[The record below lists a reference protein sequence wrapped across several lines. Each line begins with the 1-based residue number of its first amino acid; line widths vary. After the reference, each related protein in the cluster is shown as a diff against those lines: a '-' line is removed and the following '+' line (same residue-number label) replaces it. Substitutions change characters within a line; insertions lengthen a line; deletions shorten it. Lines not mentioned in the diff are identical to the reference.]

1 MFSPPT
7 VAECHSKP
15 LQTVSPPRILVVED
29 EAVIRYDIRRQLEAL
44 GYSVVGEAC
53 SGQEAVFLTGRLCP
67 DLVLMDIRLTPG
79 MDGIAAAHAIREHQA
94 LPVVFLTAFAADEI
108 LERAML
114 AEPYG
119 YILKPFSE
127 HELHTVLRT
136 ALDKHQRDK
145 ARPGFNMRNSSQA
158 PVLSGCDAI

>member
-1 MFSPPT
+1 M
-7 VAECHSKP
+7 
-15 LQTVSPPRILVVED
+15 SPPRILVVED
-29 EAVIRYDIRRQLEAL
+29 EAVVRYDIRQQLQAL
-44 GYSVVGEAC
+44 GYVVVGEAV

-79 MDGIAAAHAIREHQA
+79 MDGIAAAQAIREHQG

-127 HELHTVLRT
+127 HELRTVLRK
-136 ALDKHQRDK
+136 ALDTHQRED
-145 ARPGFNMRNSSQA
+145 ARPGVDRIN
-158 PVLSGCDAI
+158 

>member
-1 MFSPPT
+1 M
-7 VAECHSKP
+7 
-15 LQTVSPPRILVVED
+15 SPPRILVVED
-29 EAVIRYDIRRQLEAL
+29 EAVIRYDIRQQLEAL

-94 LPVVFLTAFAADEI
+94 LPVVFLTAYAADDI
-108 LERAML
+108 LERARL

-127 HELHTVLRT
+127 DELKSVLQT
-136 ALDKHQRDK
+136 ALDKHQQKD
-145 ARPGFNMRNSSQA
+145 ARPGFNMKN
-158 PVLSGCDAI
+158 

>member
-1 MFSPPT
+1 MRNPSSDT
-7 VAECHSKP
+7 ECHSKSS
-15 LQTVSPPRILVVED
+15 QTVRPPRILIVED
-29 EAVIRYDIRRQLEAL
+29 EAVVRYDIRQQLQAL
-44 GYSVVGEAC
+44 GYVVVGEAC

-79 MDGIAAAHAIREHQA
+79 MDGIAAAHAIREHQR

-136 ALDKHQRDK
+136 ALDKHQRDDTK
-145 ARPGFNMRNSSQA
+145 PGIDMRKSPQSI
-158 PVLSGCDAI
+158 VL

>member
-1 MFSPPT
+1 MPNPPSVT
-7 VAECHSKP
+7 ECHSEP
-15 LQTVSPPRILVVED
+15 PRTGSPPRILIVED
-29 EAVIRYDIRRQLEAL
+29 EAVVRYDIRQQLQTL
-44 GYSVVGEAC
+44 GYVVVGEAV

-79 MDGIAAAHAIREHQA
+79 MDGIAAAHLIREHQG
-94 LPVVFLTAFAADEI
+94 LPVVFLTAYAADDI

-127 HELHTVLRT
+127 HELHTVLRR
-136 ALDKHQRDK
+136 ALDKHQREE
-145 ARPGFNMRNSSQA
+145 ARPGFNKTNSSQ
-158 PVLSGCDAI
+158 PLVL